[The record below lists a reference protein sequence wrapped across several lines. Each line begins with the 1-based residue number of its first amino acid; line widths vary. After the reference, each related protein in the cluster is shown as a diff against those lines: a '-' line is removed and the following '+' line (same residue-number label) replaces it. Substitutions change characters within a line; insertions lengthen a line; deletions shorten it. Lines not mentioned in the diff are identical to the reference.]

1 MPIELSWLLPDKIL
15 LSVWSGHITVKD
27 IHVLVEELGIIL
39 DAAPY
44 TVHSL
49 IDLSSARQIDDEAA
63 YYYFSSRIPRHARR
77 GRVALVRAP
86 FHGAALADV
95 FNRVA
100 ERELFRLFDSREEAR
115 VFLLQ
120 HDTPP
125 PSLKDTDGYR
135 LQAPDDT
142 RPTRPDRPDT
152 AD

>member
-15 LSVWSGHITVKD
+15 ISAWSGHITVQD
-27 IHVLVEELGIIL
+27 MQVLVEELGIIL

-44 TVHSL
+44 TVHSV

-63 YYYFSSRIPRHARR
+63 YYYFSSRIPRHPRR
-77 GRVALVRAP
+77 GRIALVRAP

-100 ERELFRLFDSREEAR
+100 ERELFRLFDSRDEAR
-115 VFLLQ
+115 DFLLH
-120 HDTPP
+120 HDSPP
-125 PSLKDTDGYR
+125 PSLKGGESYR
-135 LQAPDDT
+135 LQSPDDT
-142 RPTRPDRPDT
+142 RPHRPDRPDT